1 MPFDDDDNLT
11 SDVGRGQPTQQGG
24 PTAEEALEDGIPDYK
39 LFATMFSKKGVSSK
53 VIRKGEK
60 DFESHGTQAQEN
72 TLEASRTALEEVLSY
87 TRVHRPETWLRA
99 WYFPD
104 WWTANSLPASK
115 SHDAL
120 LQDRVVV
127 MEHERGNWMRDI
139 GRAVPGS
146 KDQLGVGRLW
156 LLPEEALYLIE
167 RGTVDIWWPD
177 REFEELLPRVTDG
190 VPTRTSFGPDD
201 YDAGLPLTLEAAY
214 SFLIGHEGE
223 RGKITLPKFQV
234 YTHLKR
240 AGFHVMR
247 APSSND
253 VDDASSTQEHFSAQ
267 FTSLWE
273 WLFSMVPWQRQPHK
287 HKPFGPLVSPGLY
300 RAYRPVYQQLALLPR
315 HKPSAVPTPTPTP
328 TPTPQQAQE
337 PFRVHFHVWK
347 GTGAPFSKKNPPP
360 PDFRI
365 AVCDTADSSVPDL
378 DQIEA
383 LLASTP
389 FDPPNPAWQGPGKL
403 YQRLKHGYRN
413 VLVAV
418 VDRGLVNLMRF
429 GEGAFGEE
437 PLFGRFD
444 QRGGGRGGRK
454 GARGGGG
461 GGRGRGR
468 GRGRARGGRS

>member
-1 MPFDDDDNLT
+1 MPFDDDDNPACDAAQ
-11 SDVGRGQPTQQGG
+11 SPATQEGG
-24 PTAEEALEDGIPDYK
+24 PTAEEALEDGVPDYK
-39 LFATMFSKKGVSSK
+39 LFASMFNKKGVSSK

-60 DFESHGTQAQEN
+60 DFESHGTRAQDN

-87 TRVHRPETWLRA
+87 TRVHKIDTWLRA

-104 WWTANSLPASK
+104 WWVTNSPAGK
-115 SHDAL
+115 SDDAL

-139 GRAVPGS
+139 GRAVSGS

-177 REFEELLPRVTDG
+177 KEFEELLPRVTDG
-190 VPTRTSFGPDD
+190 LPKRNPYGPDD
-201 YDAGLPLTLEAAY
+201 YEAGLPLSLEAAY
-214 SFLIGHEGE
+214 AFLIGYEGE

-247 APSSND
+247 APSND
-253 VDDASSTQEHFSAQ
+253 LCPSLESDSSTPS
-267 FTSLWE
+267 TSLWE
-273 WLFSMVPWQRQPHK
+273 WLFSIISWERQPPR
-287 HKPFGPLVSPGLY
+287 HKPYGPLVSPGLY
-300 RAYRPVYQQLALLPR
+300 RAYRPIYQQLALLPR
-315 HKPSAVPTPTPTP
+315 HRPSA
-328 TPTPQQAQE
+328 TPTPQQVQE
-337 PFRVHFHVWK
+337 PFRVHYHVWK
-347 GTGAPFSKKNPPP
+347 GTGAPFSKKNPPA

-365 AVCDTADSSVPDL
+365 AVCDTADSGVPTL
-378 DQIEA
+378 EQIEA
-383 LLASTP
+383 LLESTP
-389 FDPPNPAWQGPGKL
+389 FEPPNPAWQGPGRL

-418 VDRGLVNLMRF
+418 VDRGLVNFMRF
-429 GEGAFGEE
+429 GEAAFGEE
-437 PLFGRFD
+437 PLFERFD
-444 QRGGGRGGRK
+444 YRNGGRGGKK
-454 GARGGGG
+454 GSRG

-468 GRGRARGGRS
+468 GGGRGRGRVRGRGG